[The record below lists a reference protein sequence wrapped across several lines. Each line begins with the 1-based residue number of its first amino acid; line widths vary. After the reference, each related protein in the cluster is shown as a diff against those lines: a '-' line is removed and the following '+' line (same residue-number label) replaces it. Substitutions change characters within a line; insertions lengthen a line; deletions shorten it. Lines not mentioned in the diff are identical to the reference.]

1 MSKLVGAHAMVF
13 GPRVADDARAC
24 AQYTLTDDSSLF
36 RRRMRY
42 IWISMLQLCGGG
54 VGAKWDNYIR
64 ACSPMA
70 LRLDVKYCTFHRC
83 S

>member
-1 MSKLVGAHAMVF
+1 MSKLVGAHARVF

-42 IWISMLQLCGGG
+42 MDIHATALWW
-54 VGAKWDNYIR
+54 GAWEQSGITT
-64 ACSPMA
+64 SGM
-70 LRLDVKYCTFHRC
+70 
-83 S
+83 